1 MKSKLINIYYE
12 AMMEQ
17 FLPLYW
23 ILLVFVPLHIQN
35 LELLYAD
42 FLFICIVMEFLS
54 NIELF

>member
-1 MKSKLINIYYE
+1 MKSKLINLFYE
-12 AMMEQ
+12 AIMEQ

-35 LELLYAD
+35 LALLYAD
-42 FLFICIVMEFLS
+42 ILVICIVMKFLS